1 MYNTNYKMNTEGGV
15 FGSAHDKPK
24 LLKII
29 TEPMSDADIEMY
41 LPQAKVFMFRELKA
55 YPTIQSIL
63 RKPRDYMI
71 LLYEHTPQNGHW
83 VAVMRYENTIE
94 FFCPYGSSPYSPNS
108 PLEWNSPE
116 ENAVVDATHNYLED
130 LLNKAEGE
138 GWDVIYNKKDFQEK
152 RNNVNTCGAF
162 CVWRVLCLTAD
173 NMNLSAFQK
182 GMEEIHKRMGISY
195 DEIVADA
202 IEIRE

>member
-1 MYNTNYKMNTEGGV
+1 MNAEGGV
-15 FGSAHDKPK
+15 FGSAQDKPK
-24 LLKII
+24 LAKIM
-29 TEPMSDADIEMY
+29 TEPMSDADLEVY
-41 LPQAKVFMFRELKA
+41 LPQAKIFMFRELKG

-116 ENAVVDATHNYLED
+116 QNAVVDATHNYLED
-130 LLNKAEGE
+130 LLNKAKTD
-138 GWDVIYNKKDFQEK
+138 GWDVIYNKMDFQEK
-152 RNNVNTCGAF
+152 RDNVNTCGAF
-162 CVWRVLCLTAD
+162 CVWRVLCLMED
-173 NMNLSAFQK
+173 NMNLSAFQN
-182 GMEEIHKRMGISY
+182 GMKELHKRMGISY

>member
-1 MYNTNYKMNTEGGV
+1 MNAEGGV
-15 FGSAHDKPK
+15 FGSAQDKPK
-24 LLKII
+24 LRQII
-29 TEPMSDADIEMY
+29 TEPMSDADLEVY
-41 LPQAKVFMFRELKA
+41 LPQAKIFMFRELKG

-83 VAVMRYENTIE
+83 VAVLRYENTIE

-108 PLEWNSPE
+108 PLEWNTPE
-116 ENAVVDATHNYLED
+116 ENVVVDATHNYLED
-130 LLNKAEGE
+130 LLNKAKTD
-138 GWDVIYNKKDFQEK
+138 GWEVIYNKMDFQEK
-152 RNNVNTCGAF
+152 RDNVNTCGAF
-162 CVWRVLCLTAD
+162 CVWRVLCLIED
-173 NMNLSAFQK
+173 NMNLSAFQN
-182 GMEEIHKRMGISY
+182 GMKELHKRMGISY

>member
-1 MYNTNYKMNTEGGV
+1 
-15 FGSAHDKPK
+15 
-24 LLKII
+24 
-29 TEPMSDADIEMY
+29 MSDADLEVY
-41 LPQAKVFMFRELKA
+41 LPQAKIFMFRELKG

-130 LLNKAEGE
+130 LLNKAKTE
-138 GWDVIYNKKDFQEK
+138 GWEVIYNKMDFQEK

-162 CVWRVLCLTAD
+162 CVWRVLCLMED
-173 NMNLSAFQK
+173 NMNLSAFQN
-182 GMEEIHKRMGISY
+182 GMKELHKRMGISY

>member
-1 MYNTNYKMNTEGGV
+1 MNAEGGV
-15 FGSAHDKPK
+15 FGSAQDKPK
-24 LLKII
+24 LMKIM
-29 TEPMSDADIEMY
+29 TEPMSDADLEVY
-41 LPQAKVFMFRELKA
+41 LPQAKIFMFRELKG
-55 YPTIQSIL
+55 YSTIQSIL

-116 ENAVVDATHNYLED
+116 QNAVVDATHNYLED
-130 LLNKAEGE
+130 LLNKAKMD
-138 GWDVIYNKKDFQEK
+138 GWDVIYNKMDFQEK
-152 RNNVNTCGAF
+152 RDNVNTCGAF
-162 CVWRVLCLTAD
+162 CVWRVLCLIED
-173 NMNLSAFQK
+173 NMNLSAFQN
-182 GMEEIHKRMGISY
+182 GMKELHKRMGISY

>member
-1 MYNTNYKMNTEGGV
+1 MNAEGGV
-15 FGSAHDKPK
+15 FGSAQDKPK
-24 LLKII
+24 LRQII
-29 TEPMSDADIEMY
+29 TEPMSDADLEVY
-41 LPQAKVFMFRELKA
+41 LPQAKIFMFRELKG

-63 RKPRDYMI
+63 KRPRDYMI

-83 VAVMRYENTIE
+83 VAVLRYENTIE

-130 LLNKAEGE
+130 LLNKAKTD
-138 GWDVIYNKKDFQEK
+138 GWDVIYNKMDFQEK
-152 RNNVNTCGAF
+152 RDNVNTCGAF
-162 CVWRVLCLTAD
+162 CVWRVLCLIED
-173 NMNLSAFQK
+173 NMNLSAFQN
-182 GMEEIHKRMGISY
+182 GMKELHKRMGITY

>member
-1 MYNTNYKMNTEGGV
+1 MNAEGGV
-15 FGSAHDKPK
+15 FGSAQDKPK
-24 LLKII
+24 LMKIM
-29 TEPMSDADIEMY
+29 TEPMSDADLEVY
-41 LPQAKVFMFRELKA
+41 LPQAKIFMFRELKG

-116 ENAVVDATHNYLED
+116 QNAVVDATHNYLED
-130 LLNKAEGE
+130 LLNKAKTD
-138 GWDVIYNKKDFQEK
+138 GWDVIYNKMDFQEK
-152 RNNVNTCGAF
+152 RDNVNTCGAF
-162 CVWRVLCLTAD
+162 CVWRVLCLMED
-173 NMNLSAFQK
+173 NMNLSAFQN
-182 GMEEIHKRMGISY
+182 GMKELHKRMGISY

>member
-1 MYNTNYKMNTEGGV
+1 MNAEGGV
-15 FGSAHDKPK
+15 FGSAQDKPK
-24 LLKII
+24 LRQIM
-29 TEPMSDADIEMY
+29 TEPMSDADLEVY
-41 LPQAKVFMFRELKA
+41 LPQAKIFMFRELKG

-83 VAVMRYENTIE
+83 VAVLRYENTIE

-130 LLNKAEGE
+130 LLNKAKTE
-138 GWDVIYNKKDFQEK
+138 GWEVIYNKMDFQEK
-152 RNNVNTCGAF
+152 RDNVNTCGAF
-162 CVWRVLCLTAD
+162 CVWRVLCLIED
-173 NMNLSAFQK
+173 NMNLSAFQN
-182 GMEEIHKRMGISY
+182 GMKELHKRMGISY

>member
-1 MYNTNYKMNTEGGV
+1 M
-15 FGSAHDKPK
+15 
-24 LLKII
+24 
-29 TEPMSDADIEMY
+29 TEPMSDADLEVY
-41 LPQAKVFMFRELKA
+41 LPQAKIFMFRELKG

-83 VAVMRYENTIE
+83 VAVLRYENTIE

-130 LLNKAEGE
+130 LLNKADAD
-138 GWDVIYNKKDFQEK
+138 GWEVIYNKMDFQEK
-152 RNNVNTCGAF
+152 RDNVNTCGAF
-162 CVWRVLCLTAD
+162 CVWRVLCLIED
-173 NMNLSAFQK
+173 NMNLSAFQN
-182 GMEEIHKRMGISY
+182 GMKELHKRMGISY

>member
-1 MYNTNYKMNTEGGV
+1 MNAEGGV
-15 FGSAHDKPK
+15 FGSAQDKPK
-24 LLKII
+24 LRQII
-29 TEPMSDADIEMY
+29 TEPMSDADLEVY
-41 LPQAKVFMFRELKA
+41 LPQAKIFMFRELKG

-63 RKPRDYMI
+63 KRPRDYMI

-83 VAVMRYENTIE
+83 VAVLRYENTIE

-130 LLNKAEGE
+130 LLNKAKTD
-138 GWDVIYNKKDFQEK
+138 GWDVIYNKMDFQEK
-152 RNNVNTCGAF
+152 RDNVNTCGAF
-162 CVWRVLCLTAD
+162 CVWRVLCLMED
-173 NMNLSAFQK
+173 NMNLSAFQN
-182 GMEEIHKRMGISY
+182 GMKELHKRMGISY

>member
-1 MYNTNYKMNTEGGV
+1 MYNTNDRMNPEGVV
-15 FGSAHDKPK
+15 FGSARDKPK
-24 LLKII
+24 LRQIM
-29 TEPMSDADIEMY
+29 TEPMSDADLELY
-41 LPQAKVFMFRELKA
+41 LPQAKIFMFRELKS
-55 YPTIQSIL
+55 YPSIQAIL

-71 LLYEHTPQNGHW
+71 LLYEHTPANGHW

-94 FFCPYGSSPYSPNS
+94 FFCPYGTSPYSPNS

-116 ENAVVDATHNYLED
+116 ENAVVDATSNYLED

-138 GWDVIYNKKDFQEK
+138 DWNVIYNKKDFQEK

-162 CVWRVLCLTAD
+162 CVWRVLCLIED
-173 NMNLSAFQK
+173 NMNLSAFQE
-182 GMEEIHKRMGISY
+182 GMEKIHKAMGISY

-202 IEIRE
+202 IEIRQ

>member
-1 MYNTNYKMNTEGGV
+1 MNAEGGV
-15 FGSAHDKPK
+15 FGSAQDKPK
-24 LLKII
+24 LRQIM
-29 TEPMSDADIEMY
+29 TEPMSDADLEVY
-41 LPQAKVFMFRELKA
+41 LPQAKIFMFRELKG
-55 YPTIQSIL
+55 YSTIQSIL

-83 VAVMRYENTIE
+83 VAVLRYENTIE

-130 LLNKAEGE
+130 LLNKAKTD
-138 GWDVIYNKKDFQEK
+138 GWDVIYNKMDFQEK
-152 RNNVNTCGAF
+152 RDNVNTCGAF
-162 CVWRVLCLTAD
+162 CVWRVLCLIED
-173 NMNLSAFQK
+173 NMNLSAFQN
-182 GMEEIHKRMGISY
+182 GMKELHKRMGISY